1 MIIWQEIT
9 KLSAEIRKKKK
20 ENKRKSTKNHGNGL
34 FFFFFEGGEGGI
46 DKNDKLLSKLSKG
59 RKNIQNLETHVCL
72 HVVMLSW

>member
-34 FFFFFEGGEGGI
+34 FFFFLRGEKEGLI
-46 DKNDKLLSKLSKG
+46 RMINFYP
-59 RKNIQNLETHVCL
+59 N
-72 HVVMLSW
+72 